1 MIRVRA
7 ARPAEALELS
17 DLALRSKAHWGYAE
31 VFLEA
36 CRAELTIGRDDIE
49 REVVAVLDDDGA
61 MRGFY
66 LLRAQADGDD
76 DSPSSG
82 ELDFFYLDPALIGAG
97 HGRRLWHHMVVSAHQ
112 RGYKHI
118 DIHSDPHAEGF
129 YRAMGAQRV
138 GEVESGSIEGRLLPL
153 LRFDLEEG
161 DPGV

>member
-49 REVVAVLDDDGA
+49 REVVAVLEDDRTVLGL
-61 MRGFY
+61 Y
-66 LLRAQADGDD
+66 VLRAKGDGGD

-82 ELDFFYLDPALIGAG
+82 ELDFFYLDPASIGAG
-97 HGRRLWHHMVVSAHQ
+97 HGRRLWRHMVASARH
-112 RGYKHI
+112 RGYQHVY
-118 DIHSDPHAEGF
+118 IHSDPHAEGF
-129 YRAMGAQRV
+129 YRAMGAHRV

-153 LRFDLEEG
+153 LRFD
-161 DPGV
+161 